1 MKVVAISQRVDIVRE
16 NQEHRDGLDQNL
28 IRFLFACGFLAVA
41 IPNILNSFV
50 GLLSNFTIGL
60 FSVIFALFFFLRD
73 SKILEKF
80 ILVFVKENY
89 VGKFKIGIEKIKNL
103 LSRYFIGLVV
113 QILILLVIY
122 FITLSIIGVP
132 NPFIIAFLC
141 ALLNLIPYL
150 GPIIGVVLI
159 SFLTM
164 TSFIDSS
171 FVDVVLPKTVYAISG
186 FIFGQL
192 KI

>member
-1 MKVVAISQRVDIVRE
+1 M
-16 NQEHRDGLDQNL
+16 
-28 IRFLFACGFLAVA
+28 
-41 IPNILNSFV
+41 
-50 GLLSNFTIGL
+50 
-60 FSVIFALFFFLRD
+60 
-73 SKILEKF
+73 
-80 ILVFVKENY
+80 
-89 VGKFKIGIEKIKNL
+89 
-103 LSRYFIGLVV
+103 
-113 QILILLVIY
+113 
-122 FITLSIIGVP
+122 
-132 NPFIIAFLC
+132 FLC

-192 KI
+192 IDNFISQPYIFSKSVKSHPLEIFIIIVIAGTLFGTLGLIFAIPTYTSLKVMLKVFFEKNKFVDFLTKNI

>member
-1 MKVVAISQRVDIVRE
+1 
-16 NQEHRDGLDQNL
+16 
-28 IRFLFACGFLAVA
+28 
-41 IPNILNSFV
+41 
-50 GLLSNFTIGL
+50 
-60 FSVIFALFFFLRD
+60 
-73 SKILEKF
+73 
-80 ILVFVKENY
+80 
-89 VGKFKIGIEKIKNL
+89 
-103 LSRYFIGLVV
+103 
-113 QILILLVIY
+113 VIY

-192 KI
+192 IDNFISQPYIFSKSVKSHPLEIFIIIVIAGTLFGTLGLIFAIPTYTSLKVMLKVFFEKNKFVDFLTKNI

>member
-1 MKVVAISQRVDIVRE
+1 
-16 NQEHRDGLDQNL
+16 
-28 IRFLFACGFLAVA
+28 
-41 IPNILNSFV
+41 
-50 GLLSNFTIGL
+50 
-60 FSVIFALFFFLRD
+60 
-73 SKILEKF
+73 
-80 ILVFVKENY
+80 
-89 VGKFKIGIEKIKNL
+89 
-103 LSRYFIGLVV
+103 
-113 QILILLVIY
+113 VIY
-122 FITLSIIGVP
+122 YITLSIIGVP

-192 KI
+192 IDNFISQPYIFSKSVKSHPLEIFIIIVIAGTLFGTLGLIFAIPTYTSLKVMLKVFFEKNKFVDFLTKNI